1 MENGPFI
8 DDFPINTSI
17 YKGFAMA
24 MWNNQMVR
32 VCLNIGQLQIMGYH
46 HVPTFFHRILGV
58 SPYLPTIFGCV
69 WKQDNYELSQ
79 IHCEIF
85 PQVIFRASTAHN
97 MPLKTLILFI
107 SVFFRKKQMFFHRSR
122 PFFRMSLWFSVFN
135 SKFFQVFNFSASFP
149 VVISTKTCLLVV
161 HFITYQHKRFLYR
174 SISNNIMIWYDIS
187 YKFPIIFKKWLHMIP
202 GFSILST
209 TIPLRRTSLGWA
221 RHVLLHQGGGVF
233 VDSILLLL

>member
-17 YKGFAMA
+17 YKGFSMA

-85 PQVIFRASTAHN
+85 PQVLFRASTAHN

-107 SVFFRKKQMFFHRSR
+107 SVFFFRKKVHFHRSVH
-122 PFFRMSLWFSVFN
+122 FFGCQFDFLFST
-135 SKFFQVFNFSASFP
+135 ASFSRFSTFQHLFGYQNMFVGCPFHNISAQEIP
-149 VVISTKTCLLVV
+149 V
-161 HFITYQHKRFLYR
+161 
-174 SISNNIMIWYDIS
+174 
-187 YKFPIIFKKWLHMIP
+187 
-202 GFSILST
+202 
-209 TIPLRRTSLGWA
+209 
-221 RHVLLHQGGGVF
+221 
-233 VDSILLLL
+233 

>member
-107 SVFFRKKQMFFHRSR
+107 SVFFSKKTDVFPSQPSI
-122 PFFRMSLWFSVFN
+122 FSDVTLIFC
-135 SKFFQVFNFSASFP
+135 FQQQVF
-149 VVISTKTCLLVV
+149 
-161 HFITYQHKRFLYR
+161 
-174 SISNNIMIWYDIS
+174 
-187 YKFPIIFKKWLHMIP
+187 P
-202 GFSILST
+202 GFQLFSIFSGCYFHQNMFVGCPFHNISAQE
-209 TIPLRRTSLGWA
+209 IP
-221 RHVLLHQGGGVF
+221 V
-233 VDSILLLL
+233 